1 MGKSIVTMVMEALES
16 DHIRVERGMPGR
28 RMPDI
33 QEAVKTA
40 VSGDIATYR
49 MESTYYD
56 TPAGDL
62 SQMRCTL
69 RRRFENEKTVY
80 TLKMPATQGRAEFE
94 VEADDLGPALEE
106 LCKLIRF
113 PKPELLDTRKLIAVC
128 GAAFIRTAITTEAV
142 GSTVEIALDAGV
154 LTGGGKALPLCEI
167 EVELK
172 SGSPEAAVA
181 YASELAQQYS
191 LIPEPQSKF
200 RRAYLLAGGK

>member
-1 MGKSIVTMVMEALES
+1 MAIEFEMKYRAT
-16 DHIRVERGMPGR
+16 
-28 RMPDI
+28 PDI

-106 LCKLIRF
+106 LCKLSRF
-113 PKPELLDTRKLIAVC
+113 PKPELLETRKLIAVC
-128 GAAFIRTAITTEAV
+128 GAAFTRTAITTEAE
-142 GSTVEIALDAGV
+142 GCAVEIALDSGV
-154 LTGGGKALPLCEI
+154 LTGGGKAVPLCEI

-172 SGSPEAAVA
+172 SGSMEAAAA
-181 YASELAQQYS
+181 YADQLAKAYH
-191 LIPEPQSKF
+191 LTPEHQSKF

>member
-1 MGKSIVTMVMEALES
+1 MAIEFEMKYRTT
-16 DHIRVERGMPGR
+16 
-28 RMPDI
+28 PDI

-80 TLKMPATQGRAEFE
+80 TLKMPAAQGRAEYE
-94 VEADDLGPALEE
+94 VEAEDLPQALSE
-106 LCKLIRF
+106 LCKLSKF
-113 PKPELLDTRKLIAVC
+113 PKPELLAQEKLIAVC
-128 GAAFIRTAITTEAV
+128 GAAFTRTAITAAAEGCTI
-142 GSTVEIALDAGV
+142 EIALDSGV

-181 YASELAQQYS
+181 YASKLAQQYA